1 MPPTPGWTIAELRP
15 HTSATSRRM
24 TPSSRLSRE
33 RRWSRRSRLRG
44 GQSPAIRIRGPSIG
58 SSRRIALSM
67 TPRLLALPGS
77 GPLSSCIN
85 GLIKRSRCLGA
96 ERPCLI
102 RCPRSSSVPPR
113 SGATRVNQ
121 LECQSVNHYYTWRY
135 TDGSLVEYRPLAAV
149 RRDYRHARKR
159 PARLS
164 QHALEWTPLERPLRP
179 PSATGIRS
187 ILVYHPSHTLL
198 APLVS
203 HRPTLRIPS
212 PPPLHLG

>member
-1 MPPTPGWTIAELRP
+1 MRILNQSSRSVNWRK
-15 HTSATSRRM
+15 TSAPLGGKPHSFCIQ
-24 TPSSRLSRE
+24 E
-33 RRWSRRSRLRG
+33 R
-44 GQSPAIRIRGPSIG
+44 IIG

-77 GPLSSCIN
+77 VPLRSCIN
-85 GLIKRSRCLGA
+85 GLIKR
-96 ERPCLI
+96 
-102 RCPRSSSVPPR
+102 
-113 SGATRVNQ
+113 
-121 LECQSVNHYYTWRY
+121 HDTWRC
-135 TDGSLVEYRPLAAV
+135 TDGSLVEDRPLAAV

-198 APLVS
+198 ARLVS
-203 HRPTLRIPS
+203 HTLTFRILSPS
-212 PPPLHLG
+212 